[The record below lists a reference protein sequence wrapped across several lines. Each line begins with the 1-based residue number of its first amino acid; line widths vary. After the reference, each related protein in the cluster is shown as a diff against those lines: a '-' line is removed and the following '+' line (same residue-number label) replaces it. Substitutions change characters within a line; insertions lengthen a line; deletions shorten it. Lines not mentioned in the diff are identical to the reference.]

1 MNNKFELEEAPT
13 IKGHGAL
20 VLTVVFGETFL
31 VYKTWEQ
38 SFNFIVKALVHM
50 EVYSVNNLVN

>member
-1 MNNKFELEEAPT
+1 MNNEFELEEAPT

-20 VLTVVFGETFL
+20 VLTVVFRETFL
-31 VYKTWEQ
+31 VYMTWKT

-50 EVYSVNNLVN
+50 EVYSVNNPVN